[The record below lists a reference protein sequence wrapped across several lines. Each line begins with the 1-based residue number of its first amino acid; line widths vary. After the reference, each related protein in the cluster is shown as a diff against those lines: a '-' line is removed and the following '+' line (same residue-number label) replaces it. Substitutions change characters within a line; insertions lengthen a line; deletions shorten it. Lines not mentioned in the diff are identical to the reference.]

1 MRCYFLHLNNFIQT
15 KIRIIGNQMGD
26 FSQVF
31 LQLYHIKQH
40 ISSIVDDNT
49 ATIETNF
56 AKSQADPQ
64 NVECT

>member
-1 MRCYFLHLNNFIQT
+1 
-15 KIRIIGNQMGD
+15 MGD

>member
-1 MRCYFLHLNNFIQT
+1 
-15 KIRIIGNQMGD
+15 MGD

-56 AKSQADPQ
+56 AKSHTDPQ